1 MQKCGSAFLDS
12 LGPVRE
18 YIKSAAAK
26 RAGNLSLRPLV
37 TDRNFAASVEHFE
50 IEVAQ
55 MAAGLLVVEP
65 VKAHIRLLEFLR
77 TVGEW

>member
-12 LGPVRE
+12 LGPVME

-26 RAGNLSLRPLV
+26 GAGISLRPLV
-37 TDRNFAASVEHFE
+37 ADGNSAASVEHFE

-55 MAAGLLVVEP
+55 VAAGLLVIEP
-65 VKAHIRLLEFLR
+65 V
-77 TVGEW
+77 